1 LRAEHIA
8 RRGTKKETSMK
19 RRTVLT
25 GALAALALP
34 LARAEAYPG
43 QRITYV
49 APYPAGTTTD
59 IVARIIAQILSTS
72 SGQSVVVENRPGA
85 GGTLG
90 STYVA
95 RARPDGYTL
104 LQASVSTHGINPSL
118 YPHLAYDAVK
128 DFEPVALIG
137 SSPNVVVVNP
147 ALPIHNIAELIAA
160 ARAKPGG
167 LRFASAGNGSSQH
180 LSGEMFKMLAKVDI
194 QHVPYKGGAAA
205 MTDLIGGQVDLM
217 FEIMPTA
224 MVQVRAGKVRALAV
238 TSAKR
243 SPAAPELPTVA
254 ESGVPGY
261 EMNTWHGTLAP
272 AHTPKEIITQLHDW
286 IRHGLNTVEM
296 QKHFAELGLSTDNS
310 TPEEFGA
317 YIRAEVAR
325 WAPVVKASGAR
336 LD

>member
-1 LRAEHIA
+1 MQ
-8 RRGTKKETSMK
+8 RRS
-19 RRTVLT
+19 VLK
-25 GALAALALP
+25 GAAAALALP
-34 LARAEAYPG
+34 ALARAQAYPA
-43 QRITYV
+43 QRINYV

-59 IVARIIAQILSTS
+59 IIARIIAQILTTA
-72 SGQSVVVENRPGA
+72 SGQTVVVDNRPGA
-85 GGTLG
+85 GGTVG

-95 RARPDGYTL
+95 KARPDGYTL

-118 YPHLAYDAVK
+118 YPNLAYDAVK

-147 ALPIHNIAELIAA
+147 ALPIKSIAELIAA
-160 ARAKPGG
+160 AKAKPGA

-180 LSGEMFKMLAKVDI
+180 LSGEMFKMLAKVDL

-205 MTDLIGGQVDLM
+205 MTDVIGGQVDLM

-224 MVQVRAGKVRALAV
+224 MVQARAGKVRALAV

-272 AHTPKEIITQLHDW
+272 AHTPKEIVTQLHGW
-286 IRHGLNTVEM
+286 IRKGLNTPEM
-296 QKHFAELGLSTDNS
+296 QKHFAELGLSSDNS
-310 TPEEFGA
+310 SPEDFGA

-325 WAPVVKASGAR
+325 WAPVVRASGAKI
-336 LD
+336 D

>member
-1 LRAEHIA
+1 
-8 RRGTKKETSMK
+8 MK

-25 GALAALALP
+25 GAFAALGLP
-34 LARAEAYPG
+34 KFAGAQPYPT
-43 QRITYV
+43 QRISYV

-59 IVARIIAQILSTS
+59 ILARIVAQILTVA
-72 SGQSVVVENRPGA
+72 SGQSVVVDNKPGA

-95 RARPDGYTL
+95 KARSDGYTL

-118 YPHLAYDAVK
+118 YPNLAYDAVK

-137 SSPNVVVVNP
+137 TSPNVVVVNP
-147 ALPIHNIAELIAA
+147 ALPFKSIAELVAA
-160 ARAKPGG
+160 AKAKPGA
-167 LRFASAGNGSSQH
+167 LRYASAGNGSSQH
-180 LSGEMFKMLAKVDI
+180 LSGEMFKMLAKVDL

-205 MTDLIGGQVDLM
+205 MTDVIGGQVDLM

-224 MVQVRAGKVRALAV
+224 MAQARAGKVRALAV
-238 TSAKR
+238 TSAQR

-272 AHTPKEIITQLHDW
+272 AHTPKEIITQLHGW
-286 IRHGLNTVEM
+286 IRKGLNTPEM
-296 QKHFAELGLSTDNS
+296 KKHFAELGLYSDNS
-310 TPEEFGA
+310 SPEDFGNL
-317 YIRAEVAR
+317 IKAEVAR
-325 WAPVVKASGAR
+325 WAPVVKASGAKI
-336 LD
+336 D